1 MTRGNLRRLR
11 SELFSRTC
19 GEHPALLRVLLLAPL
34 LALLLVLL
42 RVLLLVLL
50 LLLPSPPPRL
60 VGGIDAFRFVPL
72 LTAADS

>member
-42 RVLLLVLL
+42 LVLLRVLLLVLL

-60 VGGIDAFRFVPL
+60 VGH
-72 LTAADS
+72 

>member
-42 RVLLLVLL
+42 RVLLL
-50 LLLPSPPPRL
+50 LLPSPPPRL
-60 VGGIDAFRFVPL
+60 VGDIDAFRFVPL